1 MVFFCQSTMHGS
13 NRIWDITLISNKIQL
28 DDTHAFHKYVDKL
41 INSIVGVYITTI
53 IIRIKDSLLK
63 VGWPSPNIPNIRS
76 FFTPAHITN
85 RHFTNLHVPVTSRCS
100 CCSQPSVVETGW
112 CGKTGR
118 REGLGTSVG
127 YVFFFHMFVG
137 GVPQFWNTANRS

>member
-1 MVFFCQSTMHGS
+1 MYSKYIPTGS
-13 NRIWDITLISNKIQL
+13 IYGNFLSIYDAWML

-41 INSIVGVYITTI
+41 INSIVGVYITII